1 LLSSTLNPR
10 WKLFRLLGLAL
21 GEALDEF
28 SDDNEEDVELADE
41 ELARGEAELS
51 VFDAFPPH
59 ALIKIAPV
67 PEPRNRS
74 AVRRLTTKDDIA

>member
-1 LLSSTLNPR
+1 
-10 WKLFRLLGLAL
+10 
-21 GEALDEF
+21 
-28 SDDNEEDVELADE
+28 VELADE

-67 PEPRNRS
+67 SEPRNRS

>member
-1 LLSSTLNPR
+1 MNPR

-21 GEALDEF
+21 GEALDGV
-28 SDDNEEDVELADE
+28 SDDDVELADE

-51 VFDAFPPH
+51 VFDVFPPH
-59 ALIKIAPV
+59 ALIKIAPA

-74 AVRRLTTKDDIA
+74 AVRRLTAKDNIA